1 MNLPKDGGIM
11 AGWKAHGWTFLSRA
25 KSAQLL
31 SEAISGSF
39 SKCLRNEDRSHLS
52 HTGETKV
59 QKIQLFTSYLENK
72 FCMEL
77 TFGVRQKLFAVSPA

>member
-11 AGWKAHGWTFLSRA
+11 ARWKTHGWTFLSRA

-39 SKCLRNEDRSHLS
+39 SKCLRNDDRSIFYVLATQEEQKDRKYNFLF
-52 HTGETKV
+52 HT
-59 QKIQLFTSYLENK
+59 
-72 FCMEL
+72 
-77 TFGVRQKLFAVSPA
+77 